1 MEAVGTVLGIK
12 DAITLIVVGIF
23 TIGLMEITRLV
34 KQYVR
39 THNKMR

>member
-1 MEAVGTVLGIK
+1 MGSIGTPIGIK
-12 DAITLIVVGIF
+12 DLIVLIIVGIF
-23 TIGLMEITRLV
+23 TIGLMEITRWV